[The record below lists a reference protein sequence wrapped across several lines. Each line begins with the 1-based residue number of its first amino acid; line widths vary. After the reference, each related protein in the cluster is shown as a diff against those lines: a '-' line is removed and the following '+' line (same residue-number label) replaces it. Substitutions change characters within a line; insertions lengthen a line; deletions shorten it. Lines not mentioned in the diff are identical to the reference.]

1 MVLIDAKC
9 RHECVR
15 KLLHVP
21 LVLVLVGRNMHKL
34 ELLRHVRGEIVR
46 VAFGGCFPR
55 GSIVVANVSKHHALV
70 SRREA
75 YPTKWVDECFDNGDE
90 TCQKV
95 DGNQVMVGSKNYT
108 KIGFLFL

>member
-1 MVLIDAKC
+1 
-9 RHECVR
+9 
-15 KLLHVP
+15 
-21 LVLVLVGRNMHKL
+21 MHKL

-46 VAFGGCFPR
+46 VAFGGCLPR

-70 SRREA
+70 SLREA

-95 DGNQVMVGSKNYT
+95 DGNQVMVGSENLYQNR
-108 KIGFLFL
+108 FSFPLLFSGILVGSAFRCLSFRDL